1 MKREYLHLDVFADQ
15 PFAGN
20 QLAVFTEAAGLDS
33 GRMQQIAAEMAFS
46 ETTFV
51 FPSEASET
59 DTRVRIF
66 TPSCEL
72 PIAGHPTIGTAFA
85 LAANGIIA
93 EGRPRVTFALGVGPI
108 PIDLEWHGDRLNFAW
123 MQQPAPTFGFV
134 AKHVD
139 KLAIGLGVAPSDIL
153 ASELPVQSASVGVP
167 FLLVPLATRQAVNRA
182 RPDRNALQ
190 TFFLANEQPELP
202 VFVFSVERGYE
213 DEATAFSRMFAPLF
227 GVPED
232 PATGGASGPLG
243 AFLFRY
249 GVVTQQEA
257 CRMLSLQGVAMG
269 RPSRIAI
276 SVRAECGRIEG
287 VRVGGTCTTLGGGFL
302 NVPEGTM

>member
-1 MKREYLHLDVFADQ
+1 MKCEYLHLDVFADQ

-20 QLAVFTEAAGLDS
+20 QLAVFREATGLGS

-51 FPSEASET
+51 FPSDAPGI
-59 DTRVRIF
+59 DARVRIF

-85 LAANGIIA
+85 LAANGVIP
-93 EGRPRVTFALGVGPI
+93 EGASQAAFGLGMGPTL
-108 PIDLEWHGDRLNFAW
+108 IDLEWDRDRLSFAW
-123 MQQPAPTFGFV
+123 MRQPAPTFGFV
-134 AKHVD
+134 AEHID
-139 KLAIGLGVAPSDIL
+139 RLAVGLGIGSREIL
-153 ASELPVQSASVGVP
+153 ASELPVQSASIGVP
-167 FLLVPLATRQAVNRA
+167 FLFVPLATREAVNRA
-182 RPDRNALQ
+182 RVDRKALQ
-190 TFFLANEQPELP
+190 AFFLANEQPELP
-202 VFVFSVERGYE
+202 VFVFSVERG
-213 DEATAFSRMFAPLF
+213 DDDATAFSRMFAPLF

-243 AFLFRY
+243 AYLFQH
-249 GVVTQQEA
+249 GVVTQQQA
-257 CRMLSLQGVAMG
+257 DRMLSLQGVAMG

-276 SVRAECGRIEG
+276 SVLVECGRIEG
-287 VRVGGTCTTLGGGFL
+287 VRVGGSCTTLGGGFL